1 MNDVALHRLT
11 QRQQ

>member
-1 MNDVALHRLT
+1 MAKSHRLT